1 MIDTFSSFVAGY
13 VVATSILAIYLI
25 TLWTRGRRA
34 NERIADARRRERD
47 AGTPRGG

>member
-1 MIDTFSSFVAGY
+1 MIDTFPSFVAGY

-34 NERIADARRRERD
+34 NERIADTRRRERD
-47 AGTPRGG
+47 AGAPRGG